1 MVDHPTN
8 NITMVVPFAGPT
20 AKLWGISLPHPLE
33 PLREGFLTGQRR
45 VVWLGFI
52 YFNVLAMIRVN

>member
-20 AKLWGISLPHPLE
+20 AKLWGISLPQPLE
-33 PLREGFLTGQRR
+33 PLRERFLTEEGG
-45 VVWLGFI
+45 VAGVYLF
-52 YFNVLAMIRVN
+52 